1 MGVES
6 AYCNSRALQP
16 PVWTNAETRLENC
29 HRPDPYADADR
40 EVAGAGVQFSAVG
53 VREQRAVVGKPSERS
68 VTQLLLAWGEGE
80 DGALDAL
87 TPIVYDELRRLARRS
102 LAGERSAG
110 TLQATALVHE
120 AFIRLVDV
128 RRVRWQNRA
137 HFYAVAAKLMRRVL
151 VDLARTRLAQKR
163 GGRAKKVT
171 LDEGMLVSDRHSGQ
185 VVAIDD
191 ALYELAKVDARKA
204 QVVELRFFGGLS
216 VDESAEV
223 LKVSAETVM
232 RDWKM
237 AKAWLLRELS
247 ES

>member
-1 MGVES
+1 
-6 AYCNSRALQP
+6 
-16 PVWTNAETRLENC
+16 
-29 HRPDPYADADR
+29 
-40 EVAGAGVQFSAVG
+40 
-53 VREQRAVVGKPSERS
+53 

-80 DGALDAL
+80 DDALDAL

-120 AFIRLVDV
+120 AFIRLVNV

-137 HFYAVAAKLMRRVL
+137 HFYAVAARLMRRVL

-171 LDEGMLVSDRHSGQ
+171 FDEGLLVSDGSSGQ

-191 ALYELAKVDARKA
+191 ALQELAKVDARKA

-223 LKVSAETVM
+223 LKISPETVM

-237 AKAWLLRELS
+237 AKTWLLRELGKS
-247 ES
+247 

>member
-1 MGVES
+1 VAVE
-6 AYCNSRALQP
+6 RA
-16 PVWTNAETRLENC
+16 
-29 HRPDPYADADR
+29 
-40 EVAGAGVQFSAVG
+40 
-53 VREQRAVVGKPSERS
+53 SERS

-80 DGALDAL
+80 DAALEAL

-102 LAGERSAG
+102 LAGERAG

-137 HFYAVAAKLMRRVL
+137 HFYAVAARLMRRVL

-171 LDEGMLVSDRHSGQ
+171 LDEGLLVSDGHSRQ

-191 ALYELAKVDARKA
+191 ALHELARVDARKA

-223 LKVSAETVM
+223 LKVSPETVM

>member
-1 MGVES
+1 
-6 AYCNSRALQP
+6 
-16 PVWTNAETRLENC
+16 
-29 HRPDPYADADR
+29 
-40 EVAGAGVQFSAVG
+40 
-53 VREQRAVVGKPSERS
+53 

-80 DGALDAL
+80 DDALDAL

-120 AFIRLVDV
+120 AFIRLVNV

-137 HFYAVAAKLMRRVL
+137 HFYAVAARLMRRVL

-171 LDEGMLVSDRHSGQ
+171 FDEGLLVSDGSSGQ

-191 ALYELAKVDARKA
+191 ALHELAKVDARKA

-223 LKVSAETVM
+223 LKISPETVM

-237 AKAWLLRELS
+237 AKTWLLRELGKS
-247 ES
+247 

>member
-1 MGVES
+1 M
-6 AYCNSRALQP
+6 
-16 PVWTNAETRLENC
+16 
-29 HRPDPYADADR
+29 
-40 EVAGAGVQFSAVG
+40 
-53 VREQRAVVGKPSERS
+53 
-68 VTQLLLAWGEGE
+68 TQLLLAWGEGE
-80 DGALDAL
+80 DDALDAL

-120 AFIRLVDV
+120 AFIRLVNV

-137 HFYAVAAKLMRRVL
+137 HFYAVAARLMRRVL

-171 LDEGMLVSDRHSGQ
+171 FDEGLLVSDGSSGQ

-191 ALYELAKVDARKA
+191 ALHELAKVDARKA

-223 LKVSAETVM
+223 LKISPETVM
-232 RDWKM
+232 RDWKL
-237 AKAWLLRELS
+237 AKTWLLRELGKS
-247 ES
+247 

>member
-1 MGVES
+1 MEK
-6 AYCNSRALQP
+6 A
-16 PVWTNAETRLENC
+16 
-29 HRPDPYADADR
+29 
-40 EVAGAGVQFSAVG
+40 
-53 VREQRAVVGKPSERS
+53 SERS

-80 DGALDAL
+80 DGALEAL

-102 LAGERSAG
+102 LAGEQSAP

-120 AFIRLVDV
+120 AFLRLVDV
-128 RRVRWQNRA
+128 RRVQWKNRA
-137 HFYAVAAKLMRRVL
+137 HFYAMAAKLMRRVL

-163 GGRAKKVT
+163 GGRAKKIT
-171 LDEGMLVSDRHSGQ
+171 LDDALLVSDAHRGQ
-185 VVAIDD
+185 IVAIDD
-191 ALYELAKVDARKA
+191 ALHELARVDARKA

-223 LKVSAETVM
+223 LKVSPETIM

-247 ES
+247 EP

>member
-1 MGVES
+1 MGKAETGVE
-6 AYCNSRALQP
+6 N
-16 PVWTNAETRLENC
+16 W
-29 HRPDPYADADR
+29 HRR
-40 EVAGAGVQFSAVG
+40 KIQRGST
-53 VREQRAVVGKPSERS
+53 REQRAALARASDRS

-80 DGALDAL
+80 DGALEAL
-87 TPIVYDELRRLARRS
+87 TPIVYDELRRLARRA
-102 LAGERSAG
+102 LAGERSAP

-128 RRVRWQNRA
+128 HRVRWQNRA

-171 LDEGMLVSDRHSGQ
+171 LDEALLVSNGHSGQ
-185 VVAIDD
+185 VIAIDD
-191 ALYELAKVDARKA
+191 ALRQLARVDARKA

-223 LKVSAETVM
+223 LKVSPETVM

-237 AKAWLLRELS
+237 AKVWLLRELS

>member
-1 MGVES
+1 MPFENWHRRKIQCVSTGSKAAVE
-6 AYCNSRALQP
+6 RA
-16 PVWTNAETRLENC
+16 
-29 HRPDPYADADR
+29 
-40 EVAGAGVQFSAVG
+40 
-53 VREQRAVVGKPSERS
+53 SERS
-68 VTQLLLAWGEGE
+68 VTQLLLAWGAGE
-80 DGALDAL
+80 EGALEAL
-87 TPIVYDELRRLARRS
+87 TPIVYEELRRLARRS

-120 AFIRLVDV
+120 AFLRLVDV

-137 HFYAVAAKLMRRVL
+137 HFYAMAAKLMRRVL

-171 LDEGMLVSDRHSGQ
+171 FDEGLLVSDGHTSQ
-185 VVAIDD
+185 VIAIDA
-191 ALYELAKVDARKA
+191 ALDELARVDARKA

-223 LKVSAETVM
+223 LKVSPETVM

-247 ES
+247 EP

>member
-1 MGVES
+1 ME
-6 AYCNSRALQP
+6 RA
-16 PVWTNAETRLENC
+16 
-29 HRPDPYADADR
+29 
-40 EVAGAGVQFSAVG
+40 
-53 VREQRAVVGKPSERS
+53 SERS
-68 VTQLLLAWGEGE
+68 VTQLLLAWREGE
-80 DGALDAL
+80 DGALEAL
-87 TPIVYDELRRLARRS
+87 TPIVYEELRRLARRS

-120 AFIRLVDV
+120 AFLRLVDV

-137 HFYAVAAKLMRRVL
+137 HFYAMAARLMRRVL

-163 GGRAKKVT
+163 GGRAKKIS
-171 LDEGMLVSDRHSGQ
+171 LDEELLVSEGHSGQ
-185 VVAIDD
+185 VIAIND
-191 ALYELAKVDARKA
+191 ALHELARVDARKA

-223 LKVSAETVM
+223 LRVSPETVM

>member
-1 MGVES
+1 
-6 AYCNSRALQP
+6 
-16 PVWTNAETRLENC
+16 
-29 HRPDPYADADR
+29 
-40 EVAGAGVQFSAVG
+40 
-53 VREQRAVVGKPSERS
+53 
-68 VTQLLLAWGEGE
+68 
-80 DGALDAL
+80 
-87 TPIVYDELRRLARRS
+87 
-102 LAGERSAG
+102 
-110 TLQATALVHE
+110 
-120 AFIRLVDV
+120 
-128 RRVRWQNRA
+128 
-137 HFYAVAAKLMRRVL
+137 VAAKLMRRVL

>member
-1 MGVES
+1 
-6 AYCNSRALQP
+6 
-16 PVWTNAETRLENC
+16 
-29 HRPDPYADADR
+29 
-40 EVAGAGVQFSAVG
+40 
-53 VREQRAVVGKPSERS
+53 

-80 DGALDAL
+80 DDALDAL

-120 AFIRLVDV
+120 AFIRLVNV

-137 HFYAVAAKLMRRVL
+137 HFYAVAARLMRRVL

-171 LDEGMLVSDRHSGQ
+171 FDEGLLVSDGSSGQ

-191 ALYELAKVDARKA
+191 ALHELAKVDARKA

-223 LKVSAETVM
+223 LKISPETVM
-232 RDWKM
+232 RDWKL
-237 AKAWLLRELS
+237 AKTWLLRELGKS
-247 ES
+247 